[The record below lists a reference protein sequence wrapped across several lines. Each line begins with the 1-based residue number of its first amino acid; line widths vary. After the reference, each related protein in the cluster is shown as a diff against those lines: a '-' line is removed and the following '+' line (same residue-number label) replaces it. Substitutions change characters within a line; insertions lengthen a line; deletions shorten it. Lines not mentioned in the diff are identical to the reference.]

1 MLIFLVNKLPE
12 HAYLQTV
19 LLEDVFRAIRSSISP
34 APSQI
39 LLKVDIEQFECRA
52 FLGSPELLI
61 QPQKIPVIAVIMEWT
76 FLKDDGTYSE
86 QCSKRKVRELGK
98 LFLNNGYTPFRV
110 WDDFSVESGFP
121 LLTKLDTSKF
131 GVEWKCNVAWLEN
144 SIITDVKSVMN
155 ILAFDFI

>member
-1 MLIFLVNKLPE
+1 MHFSVNKLPE
-12 HAYLQTV
+12 HAYLQTI

-34 APSQI
+34 TPSQI

-52 FLGSPELLI
+52 FLGSPEVLI
-61 QPQKIPVIAVIMEWT
+61 QPQEIPVIAVIMEWT
-76 FLKDDGTYSE
+76 FMKDDGTYSE
-86 QCSKRKVRELGK
+86 QCSKRNVRELGK